1 MPAADLGNA
10 SCEAHLNANMNVNG
24 NVNPLLLVAAYEKQ
38 FELTQTRPGHE
49 ESVNITCRAQ
59 GIFPEP
65 KMALLRGGHEDR

>member
-1 MPAADLGNA
+1 M
-10 SCEAHLNANMNVNG
+10 
-24 NVNPLLLVAAYEKQ
+24 LLVAAYEKQ